1 VRLPLPD
8 LSALKPLRRPR
19 LWLGLWWLAI
29 AVVVVASLV
38 SPPELPSTPAGSDKL
53 GHFLAYAAL
62 MAAAVQLFQRRLHRW
77 RAAGALVAMGML
89 LELLQG
95 GLTATRMQDPWDAL
109 ANTLGV
115 LAGMTVAVTPWRDLL
130 LRFDRRL

>member
-1 VRLPLPD
+1 MRPALPGM
-8 LSALKPLRRPR
+8 SALKPFRRPR

-29 AVVVVASLV
+29 VVVIVLSLV
-38 SPPELPSTPAGSDKL
+38 APPELPSTPAGSDKL

-62 MAAAVQLFQRRLHRW
+62 MAAAVQLFERRLHRW

-95 GLTATRMQDPWDAL
+95 GLTATRMQDPWDAV

-115 LAGMTVAVTPWRDLL
+115 LAGLATAATPLRDLL
-130 LRFDRRL
+130 LRLDRGR

>member
-1 VRLPLPD
+1 VRPALPGM
-8 LSALKPLRRPR
+8 SALKPFRRPR

-29 AVVVVASLV
+29 VAVVVGSLV
-38 SPPELPSTPAGSDKL
+38 SPPELPSTPVGSDKL
-53 GHFLAYAAL
+53 AHFLAYGAI
-62 MAAAVQLFQRRLHRW
+62 MAAAVQLFARRLHRW
-77 RAAGALVAMGML
+77 RVAGALVAMGML

-115 LAGMTVAVTPWRDLL
+115 LAGLATAATPLRDLL
-130 LRFDRRL
+130 LRLDRRY

>member
-1 VRLPLPD
+1 MSLALPGH
-8 LSALKPLRRPR
+8 SALKPFRRPR

-29 AVVVVASLV
+29 VVVVVASLV

-53 GHFLAYAAL
+53 GHFLAYAAV
-62 MAAAVQLFQRRLHRW
+62 MAAAVQLFARRLHRW
-77 RAAGALVAMGML
+77 RVAGALVAMGML

-115 LAGMTVAVTPWRDLL
+115 LAGMATAATPLRDLL
-130 LRFDRRL
+130 LRLDRRR